1 MIELKNICKLYK
13 TNNTFAL
20 QNINLSIDKGEFIA
34 ICGRSGAGKSTLI
47 NILGFLDHF
56 TKGEYFYN
64 NQRVGQR
71 DFKKQLNLRKNKIGF
86 VVQNFALIPDNS
98 VFYNISLPLM
108 YQGLTKGQVEK
119 KVEEVSEMLNIN
131 HLLKRFPRHI
141 SGGESQRVAI
151 ARTLV
156 NNPDII
162 LADEP
167 TASLDDKNEQII
179 LDIFKELNRKE
190 ITIVVVTHDQNVA
203 KKSKRVIELSDGK
216 IVSDNMILE
225 GNRGS

>member
-1 MIELKNICKLYK
+1 
-13 TNNTFAL
+13 
-20 QNINLSIDKGEFIA
+20 
-34 ICGRSGAGKSTLI
+34 
-47 NILGFLDHF
+47 
-56 TKGEYFYN
+56 
-64 NQRVGQR
+64 
-71 DFKKQLNLRKNKIGF
+71 
-86 VVQNFALIPDNS
+86 
-98 VFYNISLPLM
+98 
-108 YQGLTKGQVEK
+108 
-119 KVEEVSEMLNIN
+119 MLNIN

>member
-98 VFYNISLPLM
+98 VFYNISLPLCI
-108 YQGLTKGQVEK
+108 
-119 KVEEVSEMLNIN
+119 KVLQKDK
-131 HLLKRFPRHI
+131 LKRR
-141 SGGESQRVAI
+141 
-151 ARTLV
+151 L
-156 NNPDII
+156 
-162 LADEP
+162 
-167 TASLDDKNEQII
+167 
-179 LDIFKELNRKE
+179 
-190 ITIVVVTHDQNVA
+190 
-203 KKSKRVIELSDGK
+203 KKYQKC
-216 IVSDNMILE
+216 
-225 GNRGS
+225 

>member
-1 MIELKNICKLYK
+1 MIELKNVCKLYK
-13 TNNTFAL
+13 NNNTFAL
-20 QNINLSIDKGEFIA
+20 QNINLTIDKGEFIA
-34 ICGRSGAGKSTLI
+34 ICGRSGAGKSSLI

-56 TKGEYFYN
+56 TDGEYFYN
-64 NQRVGQR
+64 NEKVERR
-71 DFKKQLNLRKNKIGF
+71 DFSKQLELRKSKIGF

-98 VFYNISLPLM
+98 VFYNISLPLL
-108 YQGLTKGQVEK
+108 YQGFTKRQIEK
-119 KVEEVSEMLNIN
+119 KVEEVSEMLNIYN
-131 HLLKRFPRHI
+131 LLKRYPRHI

-179 LDIFKELNRKE
+179 LDIFKELNKKR

-203 KKSKRVIELSDGK
+203 KKSKRVIDLSDGN
-216 IVSDNMILE
+216 IVSDNKFPFRLME
-225 GNRGS
+225 G

>member
-47 NILGFLDHF
+47 NIIGFLDHF